1 LRKEEEKVDREL
13 TASRCDS
20 RMEVGIN
27 QKIGTNKEVR
37 EAFDGWDPRI
47 DRILGFVD
55 SALEWRVSSL
65 VSLPFQL
72 WIGRSLR
79 FAEVLIVVAIYAFSS
94 SDLDAPLAENDTN
107 R

>member
-1 LRKEEEKVDREL
+1 
-13 TASRCDS
+13 
-20 RMEVGIN
+20 MEAGIN

-65 VSLPFQL
+65 VSLPF
-72 WIGRSLR
+72 
-79 FAEVLIVVAIYAFSS
+79 
-94 SDLDAPLAENDTN
+94 
-107 R
+107 